1 MGDATLTYKLDGT
14 ETKTESAGGRGG
26 AAILKASVKDSGK
39 VLELTNT
46 RTFNL
51 QGSDMT
57 RTSKEHWELAEG
69 GKVLKV
75 KRTTE
80 SPRGTQEATLVFT
93 RQ

>member
-1 MGDATLTYKLDGT
+1 MPDSTLTYKLDGS
-14 ETKTESAGGRGG
+14 ETKMESAGGRGG
-26 AAILKASVKDSGK
+26 AATLKASWKDNGK
-39 VLELTNT
+39 ALELTNT
-46 RTFNL
+46 RTFNA
-51 QGSDMT
+51 QGNEMT
-57 RTSKEHWELAEG
+57 RTSREHWELAEG